1 MAKERMR
8 MGDMDEEDI
17 PKSLRNNNNGKK
29 KKRKKKKS
37 KARIILRILLVL
49 FIIIVILVGVAIGF
63 IYSKFGKIE
72 NIKIDKNEIEVN
84 EGIKGATGFR
94 NIVLYGVDSRKN
106 SYEGTLSDTIMIV
119 AINQDNKKVKIAS
132 VYRDSYLKIGKS
144 FDKITHAYSKGP
156 ATSLSAL
163 NTNLDLNLSEFVTVN
178 FAVVVDV
185 INAVGGVDIDI
196 TKEETKYI
204 NDYINEINEVT
215 GHNSAHVTTPGKQHL
230 DGVQALG
237 YSRIRYTSGGD
248 YKRTERQREVLNL
261 VFDKVKKM
269 NVWQLNSL
277 ADKILPA
284 VSTNISTNDII
295 GLLTQVASY
304 DIEETTGWPYNIR
317 GYQPHGVWYGA
328 PVNLAENVKK
338 LHEFLFDEQDY
349 QVSSTV
355 QSISNALI
363 KETGYSK

>member
-17 PKSLRNNNNGKK
+17 PKSLRNNKSGKK
-29 KKRKKKKS
+29 KKKKKT
-37 KARIILRILLVL
+37 KARVILRILLVL
-49 FIIIVILVGVAIGF
+49 FIIIVILVGAAVGYV
-63 IYSKFGKIE
+63 YSKLGMLKTE
-72 NIKIDKNEIEVN
+72 DIDKNQIEVN
-84 EGIKGATGFR
+84 EGVQEATGYR

-106 SYEGTLSDTIMIV
+106 SYEGALSDTIMIV
-119 AINQDNKKVKIAS
+119 TINQDNKKVRIAS
-132 VYRDSYLKIGKS
+132 VYRDSYLRIGKS
-144 FDKITHAYSKGP
+144 FDKITHAYAKGGP
-156 ATSLSAL
+156 TLSLSSL
-163 NTNLDLNLSEFVTVN
+163 NTNLDLNLTEFVTVN

-185 INAVGGVDIDI
+185 IDAVGGVEIDI

-215 GHNSAHVTTPGKQHL
+215 GHNSAHVTKAGKQHL

-261 VFDKVKKM
+261 VFEKVKKM
-269 NVWQLNSL
+269 NVWQLNSM

-284 VSTNISTNDII
+284 VSTNIPKNQII
-295 GLLTQVASY
+295 GLLTQVASF

-317 GYQPHGVWYGA
+317 GYQPGGTWYGA